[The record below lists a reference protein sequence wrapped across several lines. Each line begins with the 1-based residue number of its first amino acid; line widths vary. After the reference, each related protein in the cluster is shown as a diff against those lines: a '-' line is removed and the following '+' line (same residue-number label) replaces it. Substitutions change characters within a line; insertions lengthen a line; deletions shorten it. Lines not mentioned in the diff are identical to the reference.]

1 MTVTQQPGANGY
13 LPEWPPQQDALPVA
27 GYQPQAAADA
37 DPVATTG
44 DVQALAEGVP
54 VLDDSN
60 SLEFLGK
67 RFGLAESIGLMALLK
82 FAHSAKAGVSSDDME
97 GLNAMYLL
105 IRSCL
110 DRSQVQTL
118 DPETGEPMFDGTGA
132 PVWDAPSQWDLF
144 EQHAIDMNADGD
156 DLSDLINRAIQVIS
170 SRPTR
175 PRGGSSAS
183 SSRTSGNGKA
193 GSSSP
198 GTRPMPPGFEN
209 MTPVG
214 DLGR

>member
-1 MTVTQQPGANGY
+1 MTVTQQSGTSGY
-13 LPEWPPQQDALPVA
+13 APEWPPLPDLPVA
-27 GYQPQAAADA
+27 GHSADGTA
-37 DPVATTG
+37 GATTA
-44 DVQALAEGVP
+44 DVQAAVEAVP

-67 RFGLAESIGLMALLK
+67 RFRLAESIGLMALLK
-82 FAHSAKAGVSSDDME
+82 FAHSAKAGLSSDDME

-110 DRSQVQTL
+110 DRSQVQAR
-118 DPETGEPMFDGTGA
+118 DPETGEPVFDGAGA
-132 PVWDAPSQWDLF
+132 PVWDGPSQWDLF
-144 EQHAIDMNADGD
+144 EQHAIDVNADGE

-170 SRPTR
+170 SRPTK

-183 SSRTSGNGKA
+183 SSRTSGNGRA
-193 GSSSP
+193 ASSSP
-198 GTRPMPPGFEN
+198 GTRPIPPGFES

-214 DLGR
+214 ELGRSTT